1 MGGKFLTNKSFEH
14 FRGNLEDLATSIK
27 ISNFASF
34 VFCLSFAT
42 QQDNNQYVITQNVVY
57 QK

>member
-1 MGGKFLTNKSFEH
+1 MGGKFLTNKPFEH
-14 FRGNLEDLATSIK
+14 FKGNLQDLATNIK
-27 ISNFASF
+27 ISNFEPF
-34 VFCLSFAT
+34 VFCLSFAI

>member
-1 MGGKFLTNKSFEH
+1 MGGKFLTNKSFEL
-14 FRGNLEDLATSIK
+14 FKGNLEDLATSIK
-27 ISNFASF
+27 ISNFESF

-57 QK
+57 RK